1 LPAFFTLPVFLS
13 LHVPRRCWLLERNRF
28 KPIRLQL
35 SNPDFRFSGSCRKIE
50 ALPVREATVTA
61 FRAVFRLLVVVSCCS
76 LFGGSSIGSASA
88 EDQYP
93 SRPITIIVPFAAG
106 GPTDILGRLIAQ
118 SIGPMLGQQ
127 VVVEDITGAGGTIGA
142 TRAARADAD
151 GYTMVM
157 GNLGTHAA
165 SLSIYRELA
174 YDPRTDFEPV
184 ILVASTP
191 MVLVT
196 RKTLP
201 VHNLDEAIAYAK
213 AHQGKTTMGSAGVG
227 SISHLTL
234 LLFNHLTGADVTHV
248 PYRGLSEATNDLLGG
263 QIDMLFDQVV
273 TATPRI
279 LDGSENA
286 IVVTIPQRAAS
297 IPDVPSADE
306 AGLPQLQTVA
316 WTALFMPKH
325 TPAAIIARVNGAVAK
340 AMDDPTIAKRLAD
353 IGADIPPPDRRSPDA
368 LRQLVDSEID
378 KWVPLIKEAGIV
390 AQ

>member
-1 LPAFFTLPVFLS
+1 V
-13 LHVPRRCWLLERNRF
+13 
-28 KPIRLQL
+28 
-35 SNPDFRFSGSCRKIE
+35 
-50 ALPVREATVTA
+50 TV
-61 FRAVFRLLVVVSCCS
+61 FRAACRLIAVVTCCVFGVALAT
-76 LFGGSSIGSASA
+76 SARA
-88 EDQYP
+88 EDQFP
-93 SRPITIIVPFAAG
+93 SRPITMIIPFAAG

-127 VVVEDITGAGGTIGA
+127 VVVEDVTGAGGTIGA
-142 TRAARADAD
+142 TRVARADPD

-165 SLSIYRELA
+165 SLGIYQKLA

-213 AHQGKTTMGSAGVG
+213 ANKGKTTMGSAGVG

-248 PYRGLSEATNDLLGG
+248 PYRGLSEATNDLLGS

-273 TATPRI
+273 TATPHI
-279 LDGSENA
+279 LNGSENA

-297 IPDVPSADE
+297 IPAVPSADE
-306 AGLPQLQTVA
+306 AGLPKLQTVA
-316 WTALFMPKH
+316 WTALFVPKH
-325 TPAAIIARVNGAVAK
+325 TPAPVIARVNNAVAMT
-340 AMDDPTIAKRLAD
+340 MDDPVIKRRLVE
-353 IGADIPPPDRRSPDA
+353 IGADIPPPDQRSPEA

-378 KWVPLIKEAGIV
+378 KWVPLIKEANIV